1 MTPGA
6 GSRPRRVVSGAQ
18 TGVDRAAL
26 DVALELGIPCG
37 GWVPRGRVDEAGR
50 IPDRYP
56 NLRETSSADWDER
69 TEANVR
75 DSDGTL
81 ILSRGPLTGGSAY
94 TGRTAE
100 RLGRPCLHVDLERQG
115 EAEAAAAIRDWLA
128 DREIGVL
135 NVAGPRASKD
145 PGLYA
150 IVRRV
155 LLEALGRNDW
165 QGTREA
171 R

>member
-1 MTPGA
+1 M
-6 GSRPRRVVSGAQ
+6 SGAQ

-37 GWVPRGRVDEAGR
+37 GWVPRGRLDETGR
-50 IPDRYP
+50 IPDGYP
-56 NLRETSSADWDER
+56 NLRETSGADWDER

-81 ILSRGPLTGGSAY
+81 ILSRGPLTGGSAF
-94 TGRTAE
+94 TARVAE
-100 RLGRPCLHVDLERQG
+100 RLGRPCLHVDLDQHG
-115 EAEAAAAIRDWLA
+115 EAEAAIRGWVA
-128 DREIGVL
+128 DREIDVL

-145 PGLYA
+145 PGLYE

-155 LLEALGRNDW
+155 LLEALQPG
-165 QGTREA
+165 
-171 R
+171 

>member
-1 MTPGA
+1 VTPGA
-6 GSRPRRVVSGAQ
+6 GDGPRRVVSGAQ

-26 DVALELGIPCG
+26 DVALELEMPCG
-37 GWVPRGRVDEAGR
+37 GWVPRGRLDETGR
-50 IPDRYP
+50 ISERYP
-56 NLRETSSADWDER
+56 NLRETATEDWDQR

-94 TGRTAE
+94 TERTAT
-100 RLGRPCLHVDLERQG
+100 RLGRPCLHVDLNEHE
-115 EAEAAAAIRDWLA
+115 EAEAAKEIHAWLES
-128 DREIGVL
+128 REIGVL

-145 PGLYA
+145 PGLYE

-155 LLEALGRNDW
+155 LLEALRPD
-165 QGTREA
+165 
-171 R
+171 